1 MSKVILVMSFY
12 EGLLQHG
19 FTCWRRN
26 SIVFGGNCSLGN
38 VRTEHVKRLAKELI
52 RRFPDKFSNDFK
64 SNKQAVSMLT
74 HGATPKVRN
83 QIAGYI
89 TRVFAGTQTASSN
102 ESIEEGE

>member
-1 MSKVILVMSFY
+1 M
-12 EGLLQHG
+12 
-19 FTCWRRN
+19 
-26 SIVFGGNCSLGN
+26 GN

-52 RRFPDKFSNDFK
+52 RRFPNKFSHDFK

-74 HGATPKVRN
+74 QGATPKVRN

-89 TRVFAGTQTASSN
+89 THVFAGTQTSSPN

>member
-1 MSKVILVMSFY
+1 VL
-12 EGLLQHG
+12 
-19 FTCWRRN
+19 
-26 SIVFGGNCSLGN
+26 GGNCSLGN

-89 TRVFAGTQTASSN
+89 THVFAGTQTVSPN
-102 ESIEEGE
+102 ESVEEGK